1 MWSNQAAVA
10 AERDEAITK
19 DLLRHRDPARA
30 GGEEV
35 SGRGEEE
42 AAGPPWQRHERR
54 RCRAAQPELGVWHVL
69 AAELGDA
76 QGRHPREGE
85 RRHRHQPRRRRVQHS
100 RRQKQQQRP
109 HDDLSR

>member
-30 GGEEV
+30 GGEEA

-54 RCRAAQPELGVWHVL
+54 RCRAAQSNGGSDWVARRPPHRATSARRGVE
-69 AAELGDA
+69 A
-76 QGRHPREGE
+76 
-85 RRHRHQPRRRRVQHS
+85 RRRMGKNASGVS
-100 RRQKQQQRP
+100 P
-109 HDDLSR
+109 ADDEIGRAHV